1 MVIPCASYVPSH
13 MRRSA
18 EYSLLER
25 AAIDCQNLAVKGVQ
39 NIHSLSVLRLIFKPL
54 QKEVCRNIHS
64 LSRQDASGGL
74 SEQVT
79 IPTCENSL
87 TPCERLDCKSA
98 LCARRYAEYS
108 FLERT
113 AIDCQNLAERGV
125 SEYSFLERAAL

>member
-1 MVIPCASYVPSH
+1 MLPGGLRGRSRSQRVKIRSH
-13 MRRSA
+13 LA
-18 EYSLLER
+18 NVLT
-25 AAIDCQNLAVKGVQ
+25 ANQPFAIEGVQ

-98 LCARRYAEYS
+98 LCARRSAEYS